1 VIVNVESAVVAT
13 PETLIVLPATVT
25 VPADD
30 VVNPAVPVVTD
41 GGDQPAGTTRLSF
54 PFVSAV
60 PAGAV

>member
-1 VIVNVESAVVAT
+1 MNVESAVVAT

-30 VVNPAVPVVTD
+30 VVKPAVPGVTD
-41 GGDQPAGTTRLSF
+41 GGDQPAGTATLSF
-54 PFVSAV
+54 PLVRAA